1 MIKKRIY
8 NFLIVAFSLSIIII
22 SLELSCRYLLNLG
35 KPVIYEPNI
44 LWGYSPKPNQITER
58 FKKSKI
64 TIDNNGTRSVYNWNN
79 DKKKIIFFGDSVTYG
94 GSYIDDEKIF
104 SNLVCKNQENYSCF
118 NAGVNAYGIL
128 NMTKRS
134 RFDDRLED
142 SSIRIFVFINEDF
155 FRGLQDK
162 NTAHFFMRDLNKFF
176 PGLHEIINF
185 FFTKYNPKNFLSKKT
200 KNYEISIIDKRKA
213 ILYGIEEL
221 SKEYKRL
228 SNKGDRVYFYLSPN
242 INEFKSK
249 EINELSKLII
259 KIGKD
264 FDIKINSLLPSMLS
278 SNTEVEK
285 IFYDRVHLEKDG
297 HRILSES
304 FIKDII
310 YK

>member
-1 MIKKRIY
+1 
-8 NFLIVAFSLSIIII
+8 
-22 SLELSCRYLLNLG
+22 
-35 KPVIYEPNI
+35 
-44 LWGYSPKPNQITER
+44 
-58 FKKSKI
+58 
-64 TIDNNGTRSVYNWNN
+64 
-79 DKKKIIFFGDSVTYG
+79 
-94 GSYIDDEKIF
+94 
-104 SNLVCKNQENYSCF
+104 
-118 NAGVNAYGIL
+118 
-128 NMTKRS
+128 MTKRS